1 VVDLKQTWYINKFTA
16 FDLKGVVV
24 SKMEN
29 MYDKLK
35 SECIN
40 ETELFGIYQLFN
52 MMLAIRQQVNLRAK
66 GGDPNRN
73 RFNNKSTT

>member
-1 VVDLKQTWYINKFTA
+1 
-16 FDLKGVVV
+16 
-24 SKMEN
+24 

-35 SECIN
+35 SECLN

-66 GGDPNRN
+66 VVDNGSRI
-73 RFNNKSTT
+73 NNKSTT